1 MINRVEIEGLD
12 RTGKDTLAGYIDYMS
27 NRTMVVKTR
36 GVLSNLVFGTVFDR
50 HIPEKRIEQ
59 MIEGNMD
66 TLIVFLTA
74 NLDDWKIRMKMSK
87 HPEINDNDHT
97 EAFTYWKNTLRE
109 KGIKIL
115 EYNTTDETPYRIAE
129 KVMAIIE
136 EENKL

>member
-36 GVLSNLVFGTVFDR
+36 GVLSNLAFGTVFDR
-50 HIPEKRIEQ
+50 HIPEKRVQQ
-59 MIEGNMD
+59 MIEGNKD

-74 NLDDWKIRMKMSK
+74 NLDDWKIRMEMSH
-87 HPEINDNDHT
+87 HPEVNDIGHT
-97 EAFTYWKNTLRE
+97 VAFTYWKQQLRQG
-109 KGIKIL
+109 GIKIL

-129 KVMAIIE
+129 KVMTIIE